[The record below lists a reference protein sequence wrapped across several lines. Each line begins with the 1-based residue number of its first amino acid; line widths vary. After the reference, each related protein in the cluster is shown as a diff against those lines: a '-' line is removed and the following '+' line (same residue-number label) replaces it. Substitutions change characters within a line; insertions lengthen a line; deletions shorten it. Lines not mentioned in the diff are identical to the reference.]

1 MNYLLSLNKR
11 YVYLFFL
18 LVSFFILIFF
28 IYKFIENYD
37 ENINENSLKFSGIDI
52 AEPRFTI
59 SGRDENI
66 NITAKEGN
74 FIGEDKV
81 LLNKEVIFD
90 SSNFSIQAQSVII
103 NRKEQS
109 AISNYKS
116 LFKSKKTIIVSDG
129 FNIHQGGLKIEFY
142 GKSKIT
148 IK

>member
-1 MNYLLSLNKR
+1 M
-11 YVYLFFL
+11 
-18 LVSFFILIFF
+18 
-28 IYKFIENYD
+28 YKFIENYD

-116 LFKSKKTIIVSDG
+116 LFKSKKSETC
-129 FNIHQGGLKIEFY
+129 L
-142 GKSKIT
+142 
-148 IK
+148 